1 MKTKKK
7 VSKNSNL
14 KWTITVLV
22 MTFVLSLFFSYIAT
36 EPISKLNLIPASII
50 LIAVIFLGIFF
61 DIIAVAVTVA
71 GEDNFH
77 AKATKKIKG
86 AKTSIKLIRNS
97 SKVANFCA
105 DVIGDICGVLSGSI
119 AALISL
125 KITNFYSLT
134 FDIQFII
141 GALVASL
148 TVGGKAVGK
157 NIAKAN
163 CEAIVDKV
171 SKFLNLFSK
180 KDKNNK

>member
-1 MKTKKK
+1 MKHKKEK
-7 VSKNSNL
+7 ENKSNL
-14 KWTITVLV
+14 KWTLTVLV
-22 MTFVLSLFFSYIAT
+22 MTFILSLFFSYIAT
-36 EPISKLNLIPASII
+36 EPISKLNLIPAVVI
-50 LIAVIFLGIFF
+50 LIAVIFIGIFF
-61 DIIAVAVTVA
+61 DVIAVSVTVA

-97 SKVANFCA
+97 SKVSNFCA

-125 KITNFYSLT
+125 KITTFYSLN

-148 TVGGKAVGK
+148 TVGGKAIGK

-163 CEAIVDKV
+163 SEAIVDKV

-180 KDKNNK
+180 KDPNK